1 MTRLALAGLG
11 FPVVATLPAAS
22 SNSGVILQG
31 PNGILFFSNG
41 TIWIPLNQQFPS
53 SAISASSGSIV
64 SSETYVSAPF
74 QIPANSLAVK
84 MVFRIKAYGVAT
96 SSSAKSATFNVRMG
110 TGGTIS
116 DTLLLALAATSA
128 TTGTSIPFEF
138 EALVTIQALTS
149 SGKAVASA
157 RLINNGITG
166 ISAVSTVVAG
176 AGVQATINTT
186 VAQFVGLS
194 YVSAASGASV
204 IFNQVTVEQ
213 VE

>member
-1 MTRLALAGLG
+1 MARPIKNGLL
-11 FPVVATLPAAS
+11 FEAIATLPAAS
-22 SNSGVILQG
+22 SNNGVVMQG
-31 PNGILFFSNG
+31 PNGIIFFSNG
-41 TIWIPLNQQFPS
+41 TIWIPLNKQYPV
-53 SAISASSGSIV
+53 SAISASSGSVV
-64 SSETYVSAPF
+64 SSETYVSAAF
-74 QIPANSLAVK
+74 QIPANSLATK

-110 TGGTIS
+110 TAGTTS
-116 DTLLLALAATSA
+116 DTLVLALSATSA
-128 TTGTSIPFEF
+128 TSGTSVPFEF

-166 ISAVSTVVAG
+166 ISSVATVVAG
-176 AGVQATINTT
+176 AGTQATINTT
-186 VAQFVGLS
+186 VALFLGLS
-194 YVSAASGASV
+194 YVSASSGASV